1 MKRLMQLSVAVFGM
15 TFLSVGCSPAPT
27 TAPDGGSTNR
37 PDAAGTDGSSNTY
50 TYNGEGTML
59 LEGTCEDRAGHDCNG
74 NAALFQ
80 LPNGQI
86 ELRLASN
93 FNVVNIPGGVMYL
106 SSRQTLGSAVNG
118 STDVNLG
125 GLNSINGAQN
135 YTVPQ
140 GQSTGRTYAWI
151 WCLPFSVEVGR
162 WVMTPPA
169 QPQ

>member
-1 MKRLMQLSVAVFGM
+1 MKRLMQLGLAVFGM
-15 TFLSVGCSPAPT
+15 AFLSVGCAPEGPSR
-27 TAPDGGSTNR
+27 APDGGSISR
-37 PDAAGTDGSSNTY
+37 PDAAGPGTV

-80 LPNGQI
+80 LPNGQV
-86 ELRLASN
+86 ELRLGSN

-106 SSRQTLGSAVNG
+106 SSRQTLGAAVNG

-125 GLNSINGAQN
+125 GLTSINGAQN
-135 YTVPQ
+135 YAVPQ
-140 GQSTGRTYAWI
+140 GQSDGRVYAWI

-162 WVMTPPA
+162 WVLSPPVN
-169 QPQ
+169 PQ